1 MKLRRILGYAALGI
15 GATAVANR
23 VLQRSAGV
31 LEPALVG
38 QQRTFRWRGMDVRY
52 TEAGDPDD
60 PDLVLLHGINASAS
74 SHEFREVFD
83 DLSADFHVIAPD
95 LPGFGRS
102 DRPPLRYSA
111 PLYEDF
117 VGDFVRQFDE
127 PAVVASSLTGAYTAA
142 AAREGNVSRLLL
154 LSPTTTAMP
163 GERPMLT
170 ELVRAPVVGDTVVS
184 LLGSTPS
191 IRYFNADHGYYD
203 PDNITEELVDYQW
216 RTIHQEGARYALA
229 SFFGGLLNSDLDL
242 AHEIDALNV
251 PVTLVWGRE
260 SEIVPLKDGRELA
273 DATGAK
279 LVVFDDSDLQP
290 HVEHAEEFLRVVRA
304 ELAEEGD
311 AVADESGTDDIEVE
325 VEATGD
331 ESEGSEA
338 SADADTTDEESDATT
353 DDTDDETATDEE
365 SADADDEAEAVGAEE
380 EAE

>member
-83 DLSADFHVIAPD
+83 DLSEDFHVIAPD

-117 VGDFVRQFDE
+117 VGDFVRQFDD

-142 AAREGNVSRLLL
+142 ASREGNVSRLLL

-170 ELVRAPVVGDTVVS
+170 ELVRAPVIGDTVVS

-203 PDNITEELVDYQW
+203 ADNITEELVDYQW

-242 AHEIDALNV
+242 AAEIDALNV

-260 SEIVPLKDGRELA
+260 SEIIPLKQGRELA

-279 LVVFDDSDLQP
+279 LVVFDDSDIQP
-290 HVEHAEEFLRVVRA
+290 HVEHAAEFLSAVRA
-304 ELAEEGD
+304 ELADEGE
-311 AVADESGTDDIEVE
+311 AVTDESESDDIEVE

-331 ESEGSEA
+331 TEETSEA
-338 SADADTTDEESDATT
+338 SDP
-353 DDTDDETATDEE
+353 TDDETTEGEDETT
-365 SADADDEAEAVGAEE
+365 ADDEAEAVGAEE

>member
-83 DLSADFHVIAPD
+83 NLSEDFHVIAPD

-117 VGDFVRQFDE
+117 VGDFVRQFDD

-142 AAREGNVSRLLL
+142 ASREGNVSRLLL

-170 ELVRAPVVGDTVVS
+170 ELVRAPVIGDTVVS

-203 PDNITEELVDYQW
+203 ADNITEELVDYQW

-242 AHEIDALNV
+242 AAEIDALNV

-260 SEIVPLKDGRELA
+260 SEIIPLKQGRELA

-279 LVVFDDSDLQP
+279 LVVFDDSDIQP
-290 HVEHAEEFLRVVRA
+290 HVEHAAEFLSVVRA
-304 ELAEEGD
+304 ELADEGEAAGEETD
-311 AVADESGTDDIEVE
+311 SDDIEVE

-331 ESEGSEA
+331 TVKASEA
-338 SADADTTDEESDATT
+338 SE
-353 DDTDDETATDEE
+353 DTDDETAADEE
-365 SADADDEAEAVGAEE
+365 STDDEAEAVGAEE